1 MICIEISDT
10 GERIRI
16 EREVWITTNRNGVV
30 ATPHR
35 VKARGVGDGEKI
47 WSLGELEGYPEARL
61 ITLAE
66 YQEALPEPEEDPELS
81 AEEALNI
88 LVGGNT

>member
-1 MICIEISDT
+1 MICIETADT

-16 EREVWITTNRNGVV
+16 GREIWITTNRNGVV

-35 VKARGVGDGEKI
+35 VKAKGVGDGEKI
-47 WSLGELEGYPEARL
+47 WSLGELEGYPEAKL

-66 YQEALPEPEEDPELS
+66 YQEAQPEEDPELS

-88 LVGGNT
+88 LLGGNA